1 MKKFALFTLALFLT
15 GAVMGQTN
23 TFPLNDDVGI
33 GTLTPENGVKL
44 EVNGLGTIGTSGSA
58 RIYLGTL
65 NTSTAFIQ
73 SRNLSIN
80 QKLVFYGSSYN
91 FDIGNVGI
99 GITDPTEKLS
109 VNGKIRA
116 KEIKVEITGWPD
128 YVFKSDYKNLSLL
141 NVEQFIKANGHLPGI
156 PSAESIEKEGIDLGE
171 MNKKLLQKIE
181 ELTLHLIQQEKEIAT
196 LKKKTEKL

>member
-1 MKKFALFTLALFLT
+1 MKKFALFTLALFVT

-44 EVNGLGTIGTSGSA
+44 EVNGLCTIGTSSLA

-80 QKLVFYGSSYN
+80 QKLVFYSSSY
-91 FDIGNVGI
+91 
-99 GITDPTEKLS
+99 
-109 VNGKIRA
+109 
-116 KEIKVEITGWPD
+116 
-128 YVFKSDYKNLSLL
+128 
-141 NVEQFIKANGHLPGI
+141 
-156 PSAESIEKEGIDLGE
+156 
-171 MNKKLLQKIE
+171 KKLKN
-181 ELTLHLIQQEKEIAT
+181 
-196 LKKKTEKL
+196 